1 MPSESLQNP
10 NKKDFK
16 DFFGFKTLSWKKN
29 KQKHFLSDF
38 KKKNKWTNKK
48 TEVLLGS

>member
-16 DFFGFKTLSWKKN
+16 DFLALKHFHEKKN